1 VAPRTVTVPLEEP
14 FRSLIV
20 GRHEMGKA
28 ARTKAAR
35 RTAPPPV
42 GKQQPRV
49 TQRSVL
55 LITVGAA
62 VVVAIVVGVLV
73 VTRSSSKPPPAAAP
87 SQGDRNAPAA
97 LVAAADKVGFKPNT
111 EPGVG
116 LIESQPAAAAQPA
129 TNQSLVAVGA
139 AAPAF
144 ALQTPEGGAVSLHG
158 LRGKTT
164 LLEFFATWCPHCAAE
179 APHLEQIFSGLLK
192 TKYAFVAIN
201 ADGEDA
207 ASVFAFHR
215 YFGLTYPVLLDPSS
229 HAGNFHSAGAAG
241 PVTTAYKVEAF
252 PTFYIVDAKGRI
264 AWRSDGEQ
272 PDALLR
278 QELNRTARA

>member
-1 VAPRTVTVPLEEP
+1 
-14 FRSLIV
+14 
-20 GRHEMGKA
+20 MGKA

-35 RTAPPPV
+35 RKAPPPV
-42 GKQQPRV
+42 GKQQPRL

-55 LITVGAA
+55 LLTVGAA
-62 VVVAIVVGVLV
+62 VIVAIVVGVLV
-73 VTRSSSKPPPAAAP
+73 ATRPSSKAPAAAAP
-87 SQGDRNAPAA
+87 SQGDLNAPAA
-97 LVAAADKVGFKPNT
+97 LVAAANKVGFKPNT

-116 LIESQPAAAAQPA
+116 LIESQPAAAAEPA
-129 TNQSLVAVGA
+129 TNQSLLAVGT

-144 ALQTPEGGAVSLHG
+144 TLQTPQGGSVSLHS

-179 APHLEQIFSGLLK
+179 APHLKQIYSGLLK
-192 TKYAFVAIN
+192 TKYAFVSIN

-215 YFGLTYPVLLDPSS
+215 YFGLAYPALLDPSS
-229 HAGNFHSAGAAG
+229 HPGSFKAAGAAG

-252 PTFYIVDAKGRI
+252 PTFYILDAKGKI